1 MMHRKRAKGKS
12 IDKMPGPYV
21 YDPEQPDVQLGS
33 TEDLEHADQSLFAA
47 DMSLIEA
54 S

>member
-12 IDKMPGPYV
+12 IDKMPGP
-21 YDPEQPDVQLGS
+21 EKPDVQLGS